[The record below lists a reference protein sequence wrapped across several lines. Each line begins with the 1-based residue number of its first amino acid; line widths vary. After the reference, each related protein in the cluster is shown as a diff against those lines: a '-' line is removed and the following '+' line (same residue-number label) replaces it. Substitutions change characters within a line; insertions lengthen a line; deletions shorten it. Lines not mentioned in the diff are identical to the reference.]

1 MKLINL
7 KDEMDKKIYGVN
19 SLLTDIKQLHHE
31 SELEMMAVI
40 YKKKNGRI
48 GIGATTGN
56 NAEFV
61 GLLEIAKLQYIDDGF
76 E

>member
-1 MKLINL
+1 
-7 KDEMDKKIYGVN
+7 MDKKTYGVN
-19 SLLTDIKQLHHE
+19 SLLEDIKQLHQE
-31 SELEMMAVI
+31 TELDMMAVI

-48 GIGATTGN
+48 GIGTTNGN